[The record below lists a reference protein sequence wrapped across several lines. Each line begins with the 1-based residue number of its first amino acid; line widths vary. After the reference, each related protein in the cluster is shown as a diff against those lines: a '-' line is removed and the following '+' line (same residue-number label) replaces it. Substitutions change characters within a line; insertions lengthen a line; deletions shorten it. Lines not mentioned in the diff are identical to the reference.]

1 MLELPQEI
9 STFEERLAD
18 LDRLARQWRC
28 LYPKDSAMRLAQQ
41 SYDEDFL
48 VRMAYNSNAIEG
60 STLTLAD
67 TEIIYEGE
75 FVEGKPGREQIAARG
90 IFEGAAYAD
99 ELVINGIPLGEAQLR
114 DLHERCAL
122 DLQPAAR
129 GMYRSAPAII
139 RASRTVPTSPAKV
152 RDEVTNLF
160 FRSTELRTGTHPLL
174 IIPWFHACLEN
185 IHPFADGNGRTGRLW
200 MNAQLRTCAYPPV
213 SIKVDHSAE
222 YKGSLEA
229 WQVDGDATAFMDL
242 FLDCLHEELEK
253 RIAFLLQ
260 GAPDEG
266 PYPFDVRRG
275 EEMLGI
281 LYYQPASTA
290 SSLAQIMGLS
300 SRQVQRILREL
311 REGGFIEHVGSD
323 RKGKWLL
330 RSTSEIKW

>member
-1 MLELPQEI
+1 MLEPLRNEQVD
-9 STFEERLAD
+9 TKG
-18 LDRLARQWRC
+18 LDELDALARQWRC
-28 LYPKDSAMRLAQQ
+28 LYPKSEAMRLAQQ

-67 TEIIYEGE
+67 TEVIYEGE

-114 DLHERCAL
+114 DLHERCAI

-129 GMYRSAPAII
+129 GMYRSAPAIV

-160 FRSTELRTGTHPLL
+160 FRSTELRMDTHPLL

-266 PYPFDVRRG
+266 PYPFDVKRG

-300 SRQVQRILREL
+300 GRQVQRILREL
-311 REGGFIEHVGSD
+311 REGGFIEHTGSD
-323 RKGKWLL
+323 RKGKWML
-330 RSTSEIKW
+330 R